1 MFSLCSDLD
10 SEIRACINVLR
21 SADIFVPKP
30 LTEDIEMK
38 RKRLI
43 VMIGPVVAAILA
55 FRPVKTFIDIDICLD
70 RGGAWDEQTETCVGF
85 RPDNERR

>member
-43 VMIGPVVAAILA
+43 VMIGPVE
-55 FRPVKTFIDIDICLD
+55 
-70 RGGAWDEQTETCVGF
+70 GH
-85 RPDNERR
+85 